1 MGIVGMACDK
11 ANQNGSQFYITL
23 RKRIPYAAAGAG
35 QGPSDPNRKRTFG
48 QVLSRG

>member
-23 RKRIPYAAAGAG
+23 RKRIPYAG
-35 QGPSDPNRKRTFG
+35 QGPSDPNRKSAFG
-48 QVLSRG
+48 QVVSRG